1 VSRELKSDYSNND
14 DFIDL
19 FEQKLCEYTGAPYAV
34 AVDRCTNAIILCLEY
49 VKNHKQQI
57 SVPKRTYLSVP
68 MMINNWGYKIT
79 FRDEDWVGKYRLGWT
94 NIWDCAV
101 GFDRN
106 MYEPGQIQCLSFQT
120 SKRLSIGKGGAI
132 LLDDYEMYKKLSR
145 MRRDGRETHTTTIQE
160 MEKSLDTI
168 IMGYHMNMNPDEAA
182 KGVYLLNQLKA
193 DWTPGSYLD
202 YPDVTT
208 LKCFKEIL

>member
-1 VSRELKSDYSNND
+1 MSTDTKRDYNNND
-14 DFIDL
+14 DFVDL
-19 FEQKLCEYTGAPYAV
+19 FEEKLCAYTGAPYAL

-49 VKNHKQQI
+49 FHKRKLRLSI
-57 SVPKRTYLSVP
+57 PKRTYLSVP
-68 MMINNWGYKIT
+68 MMINNWGYNII
-79 FRDEDWVGKYRLGWT
+79 FRDEEWVGKYQIGNT

-101 GFDRN
+101 GFDKD
-106 MYEPGQIQCLSFQT
+106 MYVPGHIQCLSFQT
-120 SKRLSIGKGGAI
+120 SKRLNIGKGGAI

-168 IMGYHMNMNPDEAA
+168 IMGYHMNMSPDEAA
-182 KGVYLLNQLKA
+182 KGCLLLNQLKPNYI
-193 DWTPGSYLD
+193 PGSYAD